1 MCGLVGVVYNNPH
14 FKEHLADV
22 ANLMLAPIEHRGPDS
37 SGIWID
43 EKSGVAFG
51 HRRLSII
58 DLSEHGSQPM
68 KSSTDRFV
76 ITYNGEVYNFKE
88 LKKEL
93 NSLGYTSWHGES
105 DTEVILAAIEYW
117 GLEKAI
123 SKFVGMFA
131 FALWDKQE
139 QLLHLVRDRMG
150 IKPLYW
156 TIQNGTSVFASELKS
171 LMSGEAWEAEIDT
184 NSLALFMKYK
194 YVPCPATIFK
204 NVYQLEPATILTFDK
219 NKNLKKTK
227 YWDLNNVARS
237 GIEHANTEKLLSE
250 DEIFDLVNSAV
261 KCRLVSD
268 VPIGAF
274 LSGGIDSSAVV
285 ALMQKNSSSSA
296 NTFSIGFSIDSYDES
311 SYARE
316 VARHLG
322 TNHTEY
328 ILEPED
334 AIDVIPK
341 LPQIYDEPFSDSS
354 QIPTYLVS
362 NLTSKNV
369 KVALSGDGGDEIFG
383 GYNRYLYA
391 DKYFDKVNEMPVWL
405 QSTSKDLI
413 HSISKESW
421 NTFFSYLPRKLS
433 HSQGGEKLYKLA
445 RVIGKDKVE
454 VYKNLTSDWQ
464 FGNGLIYS
472 NFKHQDID
480 FNCPSYLGINNSVE
494 YMQLM
499 DQNYYL
505 PNDILTKVDRASM
518 ANSLEVRVPLLDHRL
533 VEAMWKL
540 PRKYKINNGVS
551 KVILRKILG
560 KYVPPVNFKRSK
572 AGFSL
577 PISDWLRGPL
587 KDWAE
592 SLLNKNTVINQGLLN
607 HEVISEKWN
616 KHQSGENNWH
626 EHIWSVLMFNAWYE
640 HWIEKN

>member
-1 MCGLVGVVYNNPH
+1 MCGLVGIICNNTSSKDLLVPM
-14 FKEHLADV
+14 V
-22 ANLMLAPIEHRGPDS
+22 NRMLVPIEHRGPDS
-37 SGIWID
+37 SGIWAD
-43 EKSGVAFG
+43 EKSGVVFA

-58 DLSEHGSQPM
+58 DLSEHGAQPM
-68 KSSTDRFV
+68 KSGSDRFV
-76 ITYNGEVYNFKE
+76 IAYNGEVYNFKE

-93 NSLGYTSWHGES
+93 DNAGHTQWQGES
-105 DTEVILAAIEYW
+105 DTEVILTAIEYW

-123 SKFVGMFA
+123 SKFIGMFA

-150 IKPLYW
+150 IKPMYW
-156 TIQNGTSVFASELKS
+156 AIQNGTVVFGSELKS
-171 LMSGEAWEAEIDT
+171 LMAYEAWEAEIDT

-204 NVYQLEPATILTFDK
+204 NVHQLEPSTILTFDR
-219 NKNLKKTK
+219 NNNVKKTK
-227 YWDLNNVARS
+227 YWDLNNLAQS
-237 GIEHANTEKLLSE
+237 GLEHANIQKAPSE
-250 DEIFDLVNSAV
+250 EEVFDLINSAV

-285 ALMQKNSSSSA
+285 ALMQENSTLPV
-296 NTFSIGFSIDSYDES
+296 NTFSIGFSIDSFDES
-311 SYARE
+311 AYARE
-316 VARHLG
+316 VAQHLA

-328 ILEPED
+328 ILEPQD

-362 NLTSKNV
+362 NLTSNNV
-369 KVALSGDGGDEIFG
+369 KVALSGDGGDEVFG

-391 DKYFDKVNEMPVWL
+391 DKYFDKINAMPAWM
-405 QSTSKDLI
+405 QKSSKDLI
-413 HSISKESW
+413 HGFSKDTW
-421 NTFFSYLPRKLS
+421 NTLFGYLPKRLK
-433 HSQGGEKLYKLA
+433 HSQGGDKLYKLA
-445 RVIGKDKVE
+445 SVLGKNKVE
-454 VYKNLTSDWQ
+454 MYQNLISDWQ
-464 FGNGLIYS
+464 FDDNLINS
-472 NFKHQDID
+472 DLGFQDVD
-480 FNCPSYLGINNSVE
+480 LNYPSYLSPQHSVE

-499 DQNYYL
+499 DQMYYL

-518 ANSLEVRVPLLDHRL
+518 ANSLEVRVPFLDHRL
-533 VEAMWKL
+533 VETMWKL

-560 KYVPPVNFKRSK
+560 KHVSPVNFQRNKT
-572 AGFSL
+572 GFSL

-587 KDWAE
+587 RDWAE
-592 SLLNKNTVINQGLLN
+592 SLLNKNTIINQGLLN
-607 HEVISEKWN
+607 HEIINKKWYE
-616 KHQSGENNWH
+616 HQSGMNNWH
-626 EHIWSVLMFNAWYE
+626 EYIWSALMFNAWYE